1 MSRLRSHEETFV
13 RPPGVEENAVVSVFR
28 VPAELAGMRLDV
40 FLKHELKRT
49 SRTRAQAIIKF
60 SAYDAEGRRLRSND
74 RVHAEQRVLLWRPAW
89 DEDPVPL
96 DLPVLFEDEYL
107 LAISKPAGIPVH
119 PTARYHRNTVI
130 KVLQDL
136 RPGTFLSLA
145 HRLDRETSGV
155 LFLAKTPAADRAIK
169 GVFQDREDI
178 EKTYT
183 AISWGRPPAA
193 EFRVDLPLE
202 LDPTSK
208 TKVKMRV
215 AAPGEGLPSGT
226 RFRVQGERYLEGKH
240 YTRLRCDL
248 ETGRQ
253 HQIRVHLLS
262 AGLPIVGDKLYA
274 FDEGYFT
281 RDVDGKA
288 TEEDRL
294 RLELP
299 RHALHA
305 SRLALVHPI
314 TLAPLEVVAPLPA
327 EMEAFWS
334 RLLDAPDCDP
344 SGG

>member
-1 MSRLRSHEETFV
+1 MSRLRAREETFQ
-13 RPPGVEENAVVSVFR
+13 RPPGVDDRAVVSVFR

-40 FLKHELKRT
+40 FLKNELKRT
-49 SRTRAQAIIKF
+49 SRTRAQTIIKL
-60 SAYDAEGRRLRSND
+60 SAYDASGKRLRSND
-74 RVHAEQRVLLWRPAW
+74 RVQAEQRVLLWRAPW

-96 DLPVLFEDEYL
+96 DLPVLFEDDHL

-130 KVLQDL
+130 KVLQAL
-136 RPGTFLSLA
+136 RPDTFLSLA

-169 GVFQDREDI
+169 ATFQEREDI

-183 AISWGRPPAA
+183 ALCWGRAPAPS
-193 EFRVDLPLE
+193 FRVDLPLE
-202 LDPTSK
+202 LDPTSR
-208 TKVKMRV
+208 TRVKMRV
-215 AAPGEGLPSGT
+215 AAPGQGLPSGT
-226 RFRVQGERYLEGKH
+226 RFQVEDERERRGTF
-240 YTRLRCDL
+240 YTRVRCDL

-262 AGLPIVGDKLYA
+262 AGMPIVGDKLYA

-281 RDVDGKA
+281 RDVDGEA
-288 TEEDRL
+288 TDEDRI

-305 SRLALVHPI
+305 TRLALVHPI
-314 TLAPLEVVAPLPA
+314 TGKALEVVAPLP
-327 EMEAFWS
+327 EDLSSFWAG
-334 RLLDAPDCDP
+334 LAAP
-344 SGG
+344 G